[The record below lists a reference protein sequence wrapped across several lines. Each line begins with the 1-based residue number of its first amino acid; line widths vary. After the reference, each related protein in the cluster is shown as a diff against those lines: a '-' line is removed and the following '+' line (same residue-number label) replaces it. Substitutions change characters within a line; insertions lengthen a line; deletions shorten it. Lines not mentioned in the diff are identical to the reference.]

1 VRLIDLAVTDFR
13 NIGRININTAS
24 KFVVFYGDNGQGK
37 TNIIE
42 SICAL
47 STLKSFRT
55 HKRSELIKWGSNLAK
70 ISGHIDD
77 EGHKRLF
84 EYELTG
90 DNRKSKVDGK
100 SPETL
105 SDYFQSIRAIVFA
118 PSHVNIVRGGP
129 DVRRDFID
137 RAVFT
142 SRPTYLETYR
152 VFRKLLAQKGALLK
166 SGWADPVQLDVI
178 DEQLA
183 LAGAKVSVKRR
194 EFIQYLS
201 VPFNEMHIK
210 IANSDGASIRYRGC
224 LGDGDLDEQTNRYM
238 ELLQSKRQEAIERGW
253 DTVGPQRDDLVIEL
267 NQHRARPFASQGQAR
282 SLVLA
287 LKLSE
292 LFVVRDMGARPMF
305 LLDDLS
311 SELDENRRNS
321 LIDTLNSLDVQCFI
335 STTSPDLFN
344 SKDASDRSLF
354 HVKNG
359 EVTRRQ

>member
-1 VRLIDLAVTDFR
+1 MRLVDLSITDFR
-13 NIGRININTAS
+13 NIGRIEIETAA
-24 KFVVFYGDNGQGK
+24 KFVVFFGDNGQGK
-37 TNIIE
+37 TNLIE

-55 HKRSELIKWGSNLAK
+55 HKRSELIKWDSSLA
-70 ISGHIDD
+70 IVRGNIDD

-84 EYELTG
+84 EFELSG
-90 DNRKSKVDGK
+90 DNRRATVDGK

-118 PSHVNIVRGGP
+118 PAHVDIVRGGP
-129 DVRRDFID
+129 DVRREFLD

-142 SRPTYLETYR
+142 ARPSYLETYR
-152 VFRKLLAQKGALLK
+152 IFRKLLAQKGALLK
-166 SGWADPVQLDVI
+166 SRWADPIQLDVI

-194 EFIQYLS
+194 EFIGLLS
-201 VPFNEMHIK
+201 SPFNEMHMK
-210 IANSDGASIRYRGC
+210 IANSNGASIRYRGC
-224 LGDGDLDEQTNRYM
+224 LGEGDLENQTALYM
-238 ELLQSKRQEAIERGW
+238 ELLKSKRQEALERGW
-253 DTVGPQRDDLVIEL
+253 DTVGPQRDDLIIEL

-287 LKLSE
+287 LKLAE
-292 LFVVRDMGARPMF
+292 LSVVRDMGARPMF

-311 SELDENRRNS
+311 SELDESRRNS
-321 LIDTLNSLDVQCFI
+321 LIETLNSLDVQCFI

-344 SKDASDRSLF
+344 SKDTSDRLLF

-359 EVTRRQ
+359 NVTSA